1 MGAVNDFVDVIRDI
15 YQQEE
20 AFKDSTVL
28 CQVVGQTDDL
38 RYDVCVVPDM
48 STVLH
53 GIPNETPYVFRSG
66 DFCYVYKLNNQLSNA
81 FICHKVIVTAPGV
94 DPAAQFRSLPKELVL
109 TMLDSK
115 ESAEN
120 KTQGISENSTTDEYP
135 SARAVYLALQDLLA
149 QINNET
155 TIYLVSAETNS
166 FLRSTDTTW
175 SPSWCWSS
183 PPSATSVRISLPP
196 DWV

>member
-66 DFCYVYKLNNQLSNA
+66 DFCYVYKLNN
-81 FICHKVIVTAPGV
+81 
-94 DPAAQFRSLPKELVL
+94 
-109 TMLDSK
+109 
-115 ESAEN
+115 
-120 KTQGISENSTTDEYP
+120 
-135 SARAVYLALQDLLA
+135 
-149 QINNET
+149 
-155 TIYLVSAETNS
+155 
-166 FLRSTDTTW
+166 
-175 SPSWCWSS
+175 
-183 PPSATSVRISLPP
+183 
-196 DWV
+196 